1 MVVSPE
7 GSRDRRISR
16 ATRILLIKSGRQ
28 RKIGKALTGGGWL
41 IWTLPVLV
49 LVVLFFVFATGAL
62 AFSDVPAGD
71 PHAAAIEDL
80 SSRGITNGFP
90 DGSFGP
96 TQAVTRQQ
104 FAKMIVYALGLPA
117 TTADVCRFSDV
128 ALSRGDDLYPDHFVA
143 VAAANGITRGYA
155 DGTFGPYNAIERVHA
170 VTMLIRALE
179 RIYPAALD
187 VPPQGSPF
195 EGDWGDL
202 YGEQRDH
209 AALALS
215 NGLLDGLDVSGVARD
230 PRTPMLRGEVAQVLS
245 NMMRLLPEVAKF
257 QSSIQQ
263 LDDSLEASM
272 LASGSWSAAAPV
284 SMEELRTLRVSFWG
298 FDGRTHTGGVVVRG
312 VWADDLQTVFQKLYD
327 ARFPIR
333 SMNLIDDYGA
343 SDERSMAADNT
354 SAYNGRYVGGT
365 TVWSMHAYGLA
376 IDINP
381 IENPWVSAGDV
392 SPAAGRSFVNRSL
405 NAPGMIHSWDVVV
418 RAFTSIGWK
427 WGGDWKGTK
436 DYQHFSS
443 NGK

>member
-1 MVVSPE
+1 M
-7 GSRDRRISR
+7 I
-16 ATRILLIKSGRQ
+16 
-28 RKIGKALTGGGWL
+28 ALF
-41 IWTLPVLV
+41 VLV
-49 LVVLFFVFATGAL
+49 SLATMSVAGFPGYARAGVTLMRVCRRLVLLLMLVFTLVPLL
-62 AFSDVPAGD
+62 ASSAFAFTDVPTSHTYG
-71 PHAAAIEDL
+71 PAIEDL
-80 SSRGITNGFP
+80 SARGIINGFP
-90 DGSFGP
+90 DGTFGP
-96 TQAVTRQQ
+96 DRAVTRQQ
-104 FAKMIVYALGLPA
+104 FAKMIVCALGLPA
-117 TTADVCRFSDV
+117 TTADLCRFSDV
-128 ALSRGDDLYPDHFVA
+128 ALSRGDGLYPDHFVA
-143 VAAANGITRGYA
+143 VAAANGITQGYA
-155 DGTFGPYNAIERVHA
+155 DGTFGPYRTIERIHA

-179 RIYPAALD
+179 RIYPGALE
-187 VPPQGSPF
+187 VPPLGSPF
-195 EGDWGDL
+195 EGNWGDL

-209 AALALS
+209 AALAFS
-215 NGLLDGLDVSGVARD
+215 NGVLDGLDLSGVARD
-230 PRTPMLRGEVAQVLS
+230 PRAPMPRGEVAQVLY
-245 NMMRLLPEVAKF
+245 NTMRLLPEVAEF

-263 LDDSLEASM
+263 LDDSLAASM

-284 SMEELRTLRVSFWG
+284 SLEDLRILRVSFWG
-298 FDGRTHTGGVVVRG
+298 FDGRTHTGSVVVHGTR
-312 VWADDLQTVFQKLYD
+312 ADDLQTVFQKLYD

-333 SMNLIDDYGA
+333 SMNLIDDYAA

-381 IENPWVSAGDV
+381 IENPWVSGGDV

-427 WGGDWKGTK
+427 WGGDWKDTK